1 MAGRVAEEMIFG
13 REEVTSGASSDLKQ
27 ASTLAFEMVKRWGM
41 SEELGPQYLEK
52 GGGGGG
58 GGGDERGIGGKM
70 QGVIDQEVKK
80 ILVEEEKR
88 AREILGE
95 HRKELEALAHAL
107 LEYETLS
114 GEEVDVILGGGKL
127 VR

>member
-27 ASTLAFEMVKRWGM
+27 ASNLAFEMVKRWGM
-41 SEELGPQYLEK
+41 SEELGPQYLER

-58 GGGDERGIGGKM
+58 EDKRGIGGKM
-70 QGVIDQEVKK
+70 QGVIDNEVKR

-88 AREILGE
+88 ARQILSD
-95 HRKELEALAHAL
+95 HRKELEALAEAL

-114 GEEVDVILGGGKL
+114 GEEVDVLLAGGKL
-127 VR
+127 NR